1 MNKIS
6 SKNSNVS
13 KFVILEEMKNIN
25 LTNES
30 LRPIEPEIDTISM
43 FQKLKELLNDK
54 NTNWT
59 EIIGVINYLRRLN
72 KYEKSSFN
80 QFLFGLKMYPKLLEL
95 INSVRSS
102 LSKNVLVLLHEIF
115 SESISEN
122 KNAIIAL
129 IKSALPYLI
138 SKANSNQSFI
148 KNESMVCL
156 KTISKIKDCD
166 ILLVFIQLLNNKIN
180 KVKDDEFLAELSIE
194 MIKNLGKE
202 LLVETPEFNELIKYV
217 TSFYEM
223 NKINHVKICRKILNS
238 LIEVMKKDNFDCKIE
253 KCGRREK
260 NDVKT
265 ILNEKIN
272 EITKKKRAVSTIHFR
287 KNISENKKNLKL
299 SKLSDFSFDKT
310 RNCSSI
316 KIMNKTKEAK
326 ITNFNNVLNNENIQ
340 KNN

>member
-6 SKNSNVS
+6 SKNSNIS

-30 LRPIEPEIDTISM
+30 LRPLEPEIDTISM

-72 KYEKSSFN
+72 KFEKSSFN

-115 SESISEN
+115 SENISEN
-122 KNAIIAL
+122 KNSIIAL

-148 KNESMVCL
+148 KNESTVCL

-166 ILLVFIQLLNNKIN
+166 ILLVFIQLLNSKIN
-180 KVKDDEFLAELSIE
+180 KVKDDEFLVELSIE

-202 LLVETPEFNELIKYV
+202 LLVETPEFNELIKCI

-238 LIEVMKKDNFDCKIE
+238 LIEVIKKDNFDYKIE

-265 ILNEKIN
+265 ILNEKII
-272 EITKKKRAVSTIHFR
+272 EITKKKGQFLLFIF
-287 KNISENKKNLKL
+287 
-299 SKLSDFSFDKT
+299 
-310 RNCSSI
+310 
-316 KIMNKTKEAK
+316 AK
-326 ITNFNNVLNNENIQ
+326 IFLKIKKT
-340 KNN
+340 